1 MNPRILQK
9 FLWGDFYYSG
19 KKIYKKPPST
29 SSKEMF
35 VQFVMEPLV
44 KEYNKLFHN
53 EMTTNSAEYKQAR
66 MKIKEL
72 FSKWMPMEKG
82 ILSMVV

>member
-1 MNPRILQK
+1 
-9 FLWGDFYYSG
+9 
-19 KKIYKKPPST
+19 
-29 SSKEMF
+29 MF

-44 KEYNKLFHN
+44 KEYNKLFTYDMVVN
-53 EMTTNSAEYKQAR
+53 TTEYKDAR
-66 MKIKEL
+66 NKIKNL